1 LHRPIYWSALIP
13 GLVVS
18 GVIAAGASIA
28 LIFGQVGV
36 MHGPTERIYLAT
48 DHTRSV
54 TPGTDVWLDG
64 KPVGKVEWIQFQPP
78 STDTAYRM
86 LIAIDVPTSVRRRLR
101 RDTRARISGGT
112 SFIGAP
118 VIDLA
123 SGSAS
128 ARELADGD
136 TLRTIPRG
144 EFDGA
149 RASLVIAAQ
158 NLPQIVDNV
167 RDVKTEVFSPSGTI
181 GAMGHGDGIT
191 RPLASIADNLGT
203 LAARLDYRR
212 AAMHRAGAEDLSA
225 RAHRVIAAA
234 DSVRRSA
241 AAQAASASRSHNDS
255 AMVRTIQDARAQIDS
270 VQRLLASSPADS
282 AGPSPAIARLQQRM
296 SDLDAQLATLLA
308 DMIRRPM
315 RYIAF

>member
-1 LHRPIYWSALIP
+1 
-13 GLVVS
+13 
-18 GVIAAGASIA
+18 
-28 LIFGQVGV
+28 
-36 MHGPTERIYLAT
+36 
-48 DHTRSV
+48 
-54 TPGTDVWLDG
+54 
-64 KPVGKVEWIQFQPP
+64 
-78 STDTAYRM
+78 
-86 LIAIDVPTSVRRRLR
+86 
-101 RDTRARISGGT
+101 
-112 SFIGAP
+112 

>member
-18 GVIAAGASIA
+18 GVIAAVVSLV

-78 STDTAYRM
+78 TTDTAYRM
-86 LIAIDVPTSVRRRLR
+86 LIAIDVPTSIRRRLR
-101 RDTRARISGGT
+101 RDSRARISGGT

-118 VIDLA
+118 VIDMT

-136 TLRTIPRG
+136 TLLTIPRG
-144 EFDGA
+144 ELDGA
-149 RASLVIAAQ
+149 RASLAIAAQ

-167 RDVKTEVFSPSGTI
+167 RDVKTAVFSPSGTL
-181 GAMGHGDGIT
+181 GAMGHGDGVT
-191 RPLASIADNLGT
+191 RPLASIADNLGA
-203 LAARLDYRR
+203 LSARLDFRR
-212 AAMHRAGAEDLSA
+212 AAMRRANAEDLSA
-225 RAHRVIAAA
+225 RAQRVIAAA

-241 AAQAASASRSHNDS
+241 AAQAASASRSRNDS
-255 AMVRTIQDARAQIDS
+255 AMVRTIQDARAQIDA
-270 VQRLLASSPADS
+270 VQRLLASSGTDS
-282 AGPSPAIARLQQRM
+282 AGPAPAILRLHQRM
-296 SDLDAQLATLLA
+296 SDLDEQLAILMT

>member
-18 GVIAAGASIA
+18 GVIAAGASLV

-54 TPGTDVWLDG
+54 TSGTDVWLDG
-64 KPVGKVEWIQFQPP
+64 KPVGKVEWIQFQRPT
-78 STDTAYRM
+78 TDTAYRI
-86 LIAIDVPTSVRRRLR
+86 LIAIDVPRSIRWRLR

-118 VIDLA
+118 VIALT

-128 ARELADGD
+128 ARQLADGD
-136 TLRTIPRG
+136 TLLTIPRG
-144 EFDGA
+144 ELDGA
-149 RASLVIAAQ
+149 RASLAIAAQ
-158 NLPQIVDNV
+158 NLPQIVGNV
-167 RDVKTEVFSPSGTI
+167 QDVKTAVFSPSGTI
-181 GAMGHGDGIT
+181 GAMGHGDAIT
-191 RPLASIADNLGT
+191 RPLVSIADNLDKLSG
-203 LAARLDYRR
+203 RLDHRR
-212 AAMHRAGAEDLSA
+212 AAMRDAGASSLSA
-225 RAHRVIAAA
+225 RARRVIAAA

-241 AAQAASASRSHNDS
+241 AAQAASTSRSHNDS
-255 AMVRTIQDARAQIDS
+255 AMVRTIRDARAQIDS
-270 VQRLLASSPADS
+270 VQHLLASSPADS
-282 AGPSPAIARLQQRM
+282 AGPGPSIARLQHRM
-296 SDLDAQLATLLA
+296 SDLDAQLATLMN

>member
-1 LHRPIYWSALIP
+1 M
-13 GLVVS
+13 
-18 GVIAAGASIA
+18 IAAGASLV

-54 TPGTDVWLDG
+54 TSGSDVWLDG
-64 KPVGKVEWIQFQPP
+64 KPVGKVEWIQFQRP
-78 STDTAYRM
+78 STDTAYRI
-86 LIAIDVPTSVRRRLR
+86 LIAIDVPTSIRWRLR

-118 VIDLA
+118 VIALT

-136 TLRTIPRG
+136 TLLTIPRG
-144 EFDGA
+144 ELDGA
-149 RASLVIAAQ
+149 RASLAIAAQ

-167 RDVKTEVFSPSGTI
+167 QDVKTAVFSPSGTI
-181 GAMGHGDGIT
+181 GAMGHGDAIT
-191 RPLASIADNLGT
+191 RPLVAIADNLDKLSG
-203 LAARLDYRR
+203 RLDHRR
-212 AAMHRAGAEDLSA
+212 AAMHDASAGDLSA

-241 AAQAASASRSHNDS
+241 AAQAARASRSHNDS
-255 AMVRTIQDARAQIDS
+255 AMVRTIQDARAQIAS
-270 VQRLLASSPADS
+270 VQRLLASSAADS
-282 AGPSPAIARLQQRM
+282 AGPAPSIARLQQQM
-296 SDLDAQLATLLA
+296 SDLDAQLATLMN

>member
-1 LHRPIYWSALIP
+1 MHRPIYWSALIP

-18 GVIAAGASIA
+18 GVIAAGASIV

-64 KPVGKVEWIQFQPP
+64 KPIGKVEWIQFQPP
-78 STDTAYRM
+78 TTDTAYRM

-101 RDTRARISGGT
+101 RDTRARIRGGT

-128 ARELADGD
+128 ARELANGD
-136 TLRTIPRG
+136 TLQTIPRG

-149 RASLVIAAQ
+149 RASLAIAAQ

-167 RDVKTEVFSPSGTI
+167 RDVKTQVFSPSGTI

-203 LAARLDYRR
+203 LADRLDNRR
-212 AAMHRAGAEDLSA
+212 AAMDRAGAEDLSA
-225 RAHRVIAAA
+225 RAHRVIAMA

-255 AMVRTIQDARAQIDS
+255 AMARTIQDARAQIDS
-270 VQRLLASSPADS
+270 VQRLLASSAADS

-296 SDLDAQLATLLA
+296 SELDAQLAGLLT
-308 DMIRRPM
+308 DMFRRPM

>member
-1 LHRPIYWSALIP
+1 LHRPIYWSALVP

-18 GVIAAGASIA
+18 GVIAAGVSVV

-54 TPGTDVWLDG
+54 TPGTDVRLDG

-78 STDTAYRM
+78 TTDTAYRM
-86 LIAIDVPTSVRRRLR
+86 LIAIDVPASVRHRLR
-101 RDTRARISGGT
+101 RDTRARIAGGT

-118 VIDLA
+118 VIDMT
-123 SGSAS
+123 SGSTS

-136 TLRTIPRG
+136 TLQSLPRG
-144 EFDGA
+144 ELDGA
-149 RASLVIAAQ
+149 RASLAIAAQ

-167 RDVKTEVFSPSGTI
+167 RDVKTAVFSPSGTI

-191 RPLASIADNLGT
+191 RPLVSIGDNLGA
-203 LAARLDYRR
+203 LSARLTFRR
-212 AAMHRAGAEDLSA
+212 SAMHHAGTEDLSA
-225 RAHRVIAAA
+225 RAQRVIAAA

-270 VQRLLASSPADS
+270 VQHLLASTSTDS
-282 AGPSPAIARLQQRM
+282 AGPSPAIARLRQRM
-296 SDLDAQLATLLA
+296 TDLDAQLATLLT

-315 RYIAF
+315 RYITF

>member
-1 LHRPIYWSALIP
+1 MHWPIYWSALIP

-18 GVIAAGASIA
+18 GVIAAGASLV

-54 TPGTDVWLDG
+54 TSGTDVWLDG
-64 KPVGKVEWIQFQPP
+64 KPVGKVEWIQFQRPT
-78 STDTAYRM
+78 TDTAYRI
-86 LIAIDVPTSVRRRLR
+86 LIAIDVPRSIRWRLR

-118 VIDLA
+118 VIALT

-128 ARELADGD
+128 ARQLADGD
-136 TLRTIPRG
+136 TLLTIPRG
-144 EFDGA
+144 ELDGA
-149 RASLVIAAQ
+149 RASLAIAAQ
-158 NLPQIVDNV
+158 NLPQIVGNV
-167 RDVKTEVFSPSGTI
+167 QDVKTAVFSPSGTI
-181 GAMGHGDGIT
+181 GAMGHGDAIT
-191 RPLASIADNLGT
+191 RPLVSIADNLDKLSG
-203 LAARLDYRR
+203 RLDHRR
-212 AAMHRAGAEDLSA
+212 AAMRDAGASSLSA
-225 RAHRVIAAA
+225 RARRVIAAA

-241 AAQAASASRSHNDS
+241 AAQAASTSRSHNDS
-255 AMVRTIQDARAQIDS
+255 AMVRTIRDARAQIDS
-270 VQRLLASSPADS
+270 VQHLLASSPADS
-282 AGPSPAIARLQQRM
+282 AGPGPSIARLQHRM
-296 SDLDAQLATLLA
+296 SDLDAQLATLMN

>member
-1 LHRPIYWSALIP
+1 MHRPIYWSALIP

-18 GVIAAGASIA
+18 GVIAAGASLV

-54 TPGTDVWLDG
+54 TSGTDVWLDG
-64 KPVGKVEWIQFQPP
+64 KPVGKVEWIQFQRPT
-78 STDTAYRM
+78 TDTAYRI
-86 LIAIDVPTSVRRRLR
+86 LIAIDVPRSIRWRLR

-118 VIDLA
+118 VIALT

-128 ARELADGD
+128 ARQLADGD
-136 TLRTIPRG
+136 TLLTIPRG
-144 EFDGA
+144 ELDGA
-149 RASLVIAAQ
+149 RASLAIAAQ
-158 NLPQIVDNV
+158 NLPQIVGNV
-167 RDVKTEVFSPSGTI
+167 QDVKTAVFSPSGTI
-181 GAMGHGDGIT
+181 GAMGHGDAIT
-191 RPLASIADNLGT
+191 RPLVSIADNLDKLSG
-203 LAARLDYRR
+203 RLDHRR
-212 AAMHRAGAEDLSA
+212 AAMRDAGASSLSA
-225 RAHRVIAAA
+225 RARRVIAAA

-241 AAQAASASRSHNDS
+241 AAQAASTSRSHNDS
-255 AMVRTIQDARAQIDS
+255 AMVRTIRDARAQIDS
-270 VQRLLASSPADS
+270 VQHLLASSPADS
-282 AGPSPAIARLQQRM
+282 AGPGPSIARLQHRM
-296 SDLDAQLATLLA
+296 SDLDAQLATLMN

>member
-1 LHRPIYWSALIP
+1 LHRPIYWSALVP

-18 GVIAAGASIA
+18 GVIVAGASLV
-28 LIFGQVGV
+28 LIFGRVGE

-78 STDTAYRM
+78 TTDTAYRM
-86 LIAIDVPTSVRRRLR
+86 LIAIDVPASVRRRLR

-128 ARELADGD
+128 APELADGD
-136 TLRTIPRG
+136 TLQTIPRG

-149 RASLVIAAQ
+149 RASLAIAAQ

-167 RDVKTEVFSPSGTI
+167 REVKAEVFSPSGTI
-181 GAMGHGDGIT
+181 GAVGNGHGVT
-191 RPLASIADNLGT
+191 RPLASITDNLAT
-203 LAARLDYRR
+203 LASRLDRR
-212 AAMHRAGAEDLSA
+212 AAMHHAGAEDLSA
-225 RAHRVIAAA
+225 RARRVIAAA

-270 VQRLLASSPADS
+270 VQRLLASSAADS

-296 SDLDAQLATLLA
+296 SDLDAQLASLLT

-315 RYIAF
+315 RYLTF